1 MEINQLQQMIQN
13 QAMSLLTSENNNS
26 TYNSLLGDM
35 TFQQMLLEKINQAGR
50 LNQTIN
56 AGNMPNTDYL
66 PRVNTPSMT
75 ATDSSTSLRGTD
87 NINTHIANAAKTYGV
102 DEKLIHSVIKM
113 ESNYNPLATSHA
125 GAQRLMHLRPQT
137 ARGLGINNPY
147 DIAQSINGGTKYLS
161 QMLKKYNGNTSLAL
175 AAYTAGPGNV
185 DKHQGT
191 PPFKEAQ
198 DYVKNVL
205 NQYYA

>member
-113 ESNYNPLATSHA
+113 ESNYNPQAKSHA
-125 GAQRLMHLRPQT
+125 GAQGLMQLMPQT

-147 DIAQSINGGTKYLS
+147 DIAQNINGGTKYLS

-175 AAYTAGPGNV
+175 AAYNAGPGNV
-185 DKHQGT
+185 DKHQGI
-191 PPFKEAQ
+191 PPFKETQ
-198 DYVKNVL
+198 TYVKNVL